1 VIVVAVVVMYDFPG
15 PLTEEDP
22 FADIDVLLS
31 INTTTAAL
39 ALVLGNL
46 AGLFDFWVHRN
57 IRFYYKG
64 WVILASVIVS
74 SFYHMCQTQTSC
86 FSIPLITWV
95 RSDHVTAT
103 QLFEVGLFA
112 IYLIYPAD
120 EQTNRRNDTSSL
132 PDKVVE
138 KQKVKIKAT
147 TTTTKNQ
154 LLSLGQKK
162 KTIQEK
168 QSIKE
173 IDEEVVVEYE
183 EIIIR
188 RPEPLK
194 DNMIRGELDFGFT
207 YVALLVIVFSV
218 YIHPF
223 SYHTFINAFIAFIAL
238 GFLKIAV
245 YDECLPDNINRFRL
259 SYADLGV
266 GAFLSLIGFGCYI
279 ADSYVAYQWLH
290 TFWHIFIYL
299 ADAFITIGI
308 SRFVAG
314 WFGLC
319 AWLHSR
325 LCCCW
330 HCACYDKDNID
341 IEKEHYLTGIE
352 SKIEVHY

>member
-1 VIVVAVVVMYDFPG
+1 MYDFPG

-39 ALVLGNL
+39 VLVLGNL

-74 SFYHMCQTQTSC
+74 AFYHMCQTQTSC

-112 IYLIYPAD
+112 IYLIYPAE
-120 EQTNRRNDTSSL
+120 EQLERVRNYLSL
-132 PDKVVE
+132 PDKVTE
-138 KQKVKIKAT
+138 KPMVKIKANINT
-147 TTTTKNQ
+147 KTKNK

-162 KTIQEK
+162 KQQQQ
-168 QSIKE
+168 QSN
-173 IDEEVVVEYE
+173 EEEDMEVEE
-183 EIIIR
+183 MEIIEM
-188 RPEPLK
+188 RPAPLR

-238 GFLKIAV
+238 GFIKIAV
-245 YDECLPDNINRFRL
+245 YDECLPDNINRSRL
-259 SYADLGV
+259 SYPDLGV
-266 GAFLSLIGFGCYI
+266 GIFLSIIGFACYI

-290 TFWHIFIYL
+290 TFWHVFIYL

-325 LCCCW
+325 LCCYL
-330 HCACYDKDNID
+330 HCSCYNNDNIVL
-341 IEKEHYLTGIE
+341 EREHYLLDME
-352 SKIEVHY
+352 SKIVVHY